1 MNPVALLVEE
11 SLCIVRQDDDDDYD
25 GKSRICQNLRSFGI
39 RIVLSVSVFFVAVY
53 IPYFADV
60 VAFIGAFC
68 SCFVSLVFPCA
79 AYLQIFNIR
88 NKLARVFCQC
98 CLCHDRCNLLHMGYF
113 GRFLLQKQ
121 QVKKL
126 EVSCFRVKI
135 KYI

>member
-79 AYLQIFNIR
+79 AYLQIFKKEINWLEFFVNAVFVMTGVICCIWGTLAVFFFKS
-88 NKLARVFCQC
+88 NK
-98 CLCHDRCNLLHMGYF
+98 
-113 GRFLLQKQ
+113 
-121 QVKKL
+121 
-126 EVSCFRVKI
+126 
-135 KYI
+135 